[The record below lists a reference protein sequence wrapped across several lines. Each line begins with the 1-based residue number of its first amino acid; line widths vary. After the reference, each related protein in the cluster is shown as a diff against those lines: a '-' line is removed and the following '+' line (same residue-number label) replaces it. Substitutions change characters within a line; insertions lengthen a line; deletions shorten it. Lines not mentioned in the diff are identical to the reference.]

1 MKTFSLSNKTAFV
14 SIKQNIMVYNVMI
27 MLLFMTEMTSH
38 KQVIFTSTRY
48 DDLLREERT
57 YLQEVSAMEKKFDS
71 WSQLPAPAT
80 AAADVKKAASTVTVS
95 LPPAVAAFEVL
106 KKWTFCRLETVPL
119 ESKPWVT

>member
-1 MKTFSLSNKTAFV
+1 
-14 SIKQNIMVYNVMI
+14 MI

-38 KQVIFTSTRY
+38 KQVIFTSTSY
-48 DDLLREERT
+48 DDLLREECT

-95 LPPAVAAFEVL
+95 LPPAVAAFEV
-106 KKWTFCRLETVPL
+106 
-119 ESKPWVT
+119 